1 MQHRK
6 ANKKIGRT
14 ASHRLALFRNLIRA
28 LIISEKIVTTE
39 TKAKAIKPIIEKLIT
54 LSRKN
59 DLSSIRLAS
68 VWLPDKTLLKKLMT
82 TIAPRYITRPGGY
95 TRIIKLGRRA
105 GDAAP
110 MVQFEFVGVE
120 TQLET
125 KEKDKGRSPK
135 EQ

>member
-6 ANKKIGRT
+6 AGKKIGRT

-28 LIISEKIVTTE
+28 IVISEKIVTTE
-39 TKAKAIKPIIEKLIT
+39 TKAKAIKPIIEKLISA
-54 LSRKN
+54 SRKN
-59 DLSSIRLAS
+59 ELAQIRSAA

-82 TIAPRYITRPGGY
+82 TIAPRYLNRPGGY

-110 MVQFEFVGVE
+110 MVQLEFVGVE
-120 TQLET
+120 AQQES
-125 KEKDKGRSPK
+125 KEKEKSRTSKG
-135 EQ
+135 